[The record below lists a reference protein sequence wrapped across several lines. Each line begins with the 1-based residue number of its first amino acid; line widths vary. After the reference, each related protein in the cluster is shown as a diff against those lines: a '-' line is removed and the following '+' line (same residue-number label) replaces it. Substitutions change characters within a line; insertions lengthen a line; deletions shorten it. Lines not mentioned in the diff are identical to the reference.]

1 MALLPTKPPLTMP
14 PTTPRFL
21 LSSGLAVLLVWLLG
35 VHVFPLYYSDSS
47 LPHMIAE
54 SLGSYGETDS
64 HHSSFSGGARPFVVA
79 GGGGGGRTKSGSSS
93 SSSLSSPS
101 DIYFDQA
108 FSLAPARH
116 YNFPELTR
124 QCERT
129 EWLSEGGQ
137 LGTIYLQCE
146 GIYLG
151 LTSVISQVKSCFKMA
166 LEAGV
171 GVILPNIP
179 LRDADNLLNYNQGN
193 PAADRRFGD
202 WFDVAH
208 LRLVLRQACPQL
220 AVVSPDDLSTAG
232 GDVQVKRV
240 WPIDEHAARYFRE
253 RDGYF
258 WAGKPFKDFFDQS
271 LRALLALPGALEDF
285 ARGPD
290 GTVPADEVTVI
301 GMRADFELFNL
312 VNDATGHERHL
323 WDELGRALRFRPEPR
338 VIVDEMLR
346 ELGGGPFF
354 AVHFRGE
361 ADNMWASPEEQ
372 IQVDLEA
379 LDQAWEMTR
388 SERVFKGYGAAR
400 PPVYLACGDANSI
413 QAFVQAGEARGWNI
427 TSKYALASNE
437 TLQSIAA
444 LPFDFQAIVDLGI
457 LVKSH
462 FFIGIMGSA
471 FSYTIANLRDVTSRY
486 RGSSFD
492 VADDEGARTHMF
504 PNNDRNGDLT
514 MERYA
519 CCL

>member
-1 MALLPTKPPLTMP
+1 MPLLPQ
-14 PTTPRFL
+14 TPRFL
-21 LSSGLAVLLVWLLG
+21 LFFVLAALLVWVLG
-35 VHVFPLYYSDSS
+35 VHIFPLYSDSS

-54 SLGSYGETDS
+54 SLGSYGQTDI
-64 HHSSFSGGARPFVVA
+64 HHSE
-79 GGGGGGRTKSGSSS
+79 
-93 SSSLSSPS
+93 SSSLTTSSISSSNSKSSLSLPA
-101 DIYFDQA
+101 DIYFDQT
-108 FSLAPARH
+108 FSLDPAQH
-116 YNFPELTR
+116 YDFPALTR
-124 QCERT
+124 QCEGT
-129 EWLSEGGQ
+129 EWISEMGI
-137 LGTIYLQCE
+137 GTMYLQCD

-166 LEAGV
+166 IEAGM

-179 LRDADNLLNYNQGN
+179 LRDANDLLNYNQGN
-193 PAADRRFGD
+193 HAADRRFGD

-208 LRLVLRQACPQL
+208 LRLVMEQTCPKL
-220 AVVSPDDLSTAG
+220 LIRSPDDLSIAG
-232 GDVQVKRV
+232 GDVQVHRSWV
-240 WPIDEHAARYFRE
+240 IDEHAARYFRE

-258 WAGKPFKDFFDQS
+258 WAGKPFKDFFDLS
-271 LRALLALPGALEDF
+271 LRALLTQPGAQEEF
-285 ARGPD
+285 YRNPD
-290 GTVPADEVTVI
+290 GTISMDDVTLI
-301 GMRADFELFNL
+301 AMRADFELFNL

-323 WDELGRALRFRPEPR
+323 WDELGRAMRFRQEPR
-338 VIVDEMLR
+338 LIVDEMLEQLGR
-346 ELGGGPFF
+346 EPFF

-372 IQVDLEA
+372 ILVDLEA
-379 LDQAWEMTR
+379 LDQAWEKVKT
-388 SERVFKGYGAAR
+388 ERVFKRYDNSTK

-413 QAFVQAGEARGWNI
+413 QIFVQAGREKGWNI
-427 TSKYALASNE
+427 TSKYGLASKK
-437 TLQSIAA
+437 TLESIAA

-471 FSYTIANLRDVTSRY
+471 FSYTVANVRDATSRY

-504 PNNDRNGDLT
+504 PNNDRHGDLT

>member
-1 MALLPTKPPLTMP
+1 MALRPGNMP
-14 PTTPRFL
+14 FLHQTPRIVFFIL
-21 LSSGLAVLLVWLLG
+21 PVALLVWILG
-35 VHVFPLYYSDSS
+35 VRIIFPEYSDSASS

-54 SLGSYGETDS
+54 SLGHYGETDS
-64 HHSSFSGGARPFVVA
+64 HHSSSIST
-79 GGGGGGRTKSGSSS
+79 TKS
-93 SSSLSSPS
+93 SSPA
-101 DIYFDQA
+101 DIYFDQT
-108 FSLAPARH
+108 FSLAPAQ
-116 YNFPELTR
+116 YYGFPALTR
-124 QCERT
+124 QCENT
-129 EWLSEGGQ
+129 AWISDLG
-137 LGTIYLQCE
+137 LGTMYLECD

-166 LEAGV
+166 IEAGV

-179 LRDADNLLNYNQGN
+179 LRDATNLLNYNQGN

-208 LRLVLRQACPQL
+208 LRLVMEQACPDL
-220 AVVSPDDLSTAG
+220 KILSPDDILTG
-232 GDVQVKRV
+232 EVQVSRT
-240 WPIDEHAARYFRE
+240 WPIDEHAARFFRE

-258 WAGKPFKDFFDQS
+258 WAGKPFRQFFDLS
-271 LRALLALPGALEDF
+271 LKALLANPGAMESF
-285 ARGPD
+285 NRTSD
-290 GTVPADEVTVI
+290 GSISEKDVTVI
-301 GMRADFELFNL
+301 AMRADFELFNL

-323 WDELGRALRFRPEPR
+323 WDELGRSLRFRPEPR
-338 VIVDEMLR
+338 LIVDELL
-346 ELGGGPFF
+346 EQLGPRPFF

-372 IQVDLEA
+372 ILVDLEA
-379 LDQAWEMTR
+379 LDAAWEMTR
-388 SERVFKGYGAAR
+388 DDRVFKGYDASMK

-413 QAFVQAGEARGWNI
+413 KIFVQAGKEKGWNI
-427 TSKYALASNE
+427 TSKYDLADNK
-437 TLQSIAA
+437 TLTDIAA

-471 FSYTIANLRDVTSRY
+471 FSYTVANVRDRTSRY
-486 RGSSFD
+486 RGSSFE
-492 VADDEGARTHMF
+492 VLDDEGARTHMF